1 MLPLTRPLVALDI
14 ESTGTNPDAD
24 RIVELGLV
32 RLDPDGA
39 REPSAPKRLIPFE
52 WGDCARELQI
62 AVGRVMWLVPFHDLR
77 LGRKS
82 ATLYLPLQYVD
93 EVLAAAGWVKK
104 GTVSD
109 LGRDMQ
115 KWLLV
120 LADAT
125 PEERAE

>member
-1 MLPLTRPLVALDI
+1 MT
-14 ESTGTNPDAD
+14 
-24 RIVELGLV
+24 LGLAK
-32 RLDPDGA
+32 DPVGNCHACRRSKPVTVVGDRMLCGLCIGA